1 MEKNDVEN
9 NIENEIELIIEPT
22 KKEERNE
29 NENENTNKKILKPTT
44 TPKLIFKPTTLQNY
58 FLLWKEN
65 IEVMK
70 KRNNEIISKHD
81 SSNYDSDSNPSDS
94 GDETSIT
101 DDTNE
106 SPERIEIDYFTET
119 GTTVKYNKLNFHSV
133 EKLINKYY
141 LDPTHRFSSSL
152 DILASYLKGQK
163 YIYMESKYYCET
175 YLNLLMMP
183 AIFFSAM
190 ASVFSTFMKHYN
202 WENWGGIML
211 AAMNAGIA
219 FLLAVVNYFKLDA
232 ASEAHK
238 ISSHQY
244 DKLQTSVE
252 FSSGALLLFTNV
264 NSQKK
269 LVELENEMRE
279 KLLNVDKK
287 ITEIKETNQFIIPR
301 RIRYRYPVIYNTNI
315 FSIIKKIED
324 HRKKIITNLKNIK
337 NEIRFLNALQKL
349 HNYAL
354 SPQQNEK
361 LRKLFGEKR
370 EAIKEIL
377 VLKSAFSI
385 IDEMFKTEIENAEIL
400 RKRWLPSWICFCREK
415 LTKPEHVNRFLSHLL
430 FPFPKYTNEEIDK
443 TNKIYSNIDNGMFDE
458 KTKKRLKGILKKCN
472 LNTLQK

>member
-1 MEKNDVEN
+1 MDNIKNQ
-9 NIENEIELIIEPT
+9 IELVIEQ
-22 KKEERNE
+22 K
-29 NENENTNKKILKPTT
+29 NTPE
-44 TPKLIFKPTTLQNY
+44 LIFNPTTLQHY
-58 FLLWKEN
+58 FYIWKDN
-65 IEVMK
+65 IEIIK
-70 KRNNEIISKHD
+70 KVKKEIYNIENKKEVEREKNKIIS
-81 SSNYDSDSNPSDS
+81 SEGTTNYDSDSNPSDS
-94 GDETSIT
+94 GDETTNT

-106 SPERIEIDYFTET
+106 SPENIEIDYYSQT
-119 GTTVKYNKLNFHSV
+119 GTEIQYKKLNFHSV

-202 WENWGGIML
+202 WENWGGILL

-264 NSQKK
+264 NSPKK
-269 LVELENEMRE
+269 LLELENNMRE
-279 KLLNVDKK
+279 KLSNVDKK

-301 RIRYRYPVIYNTNI
+301 KIRYRYPIIYNTNI

-337 NEIRFLNALQKL
+337 NEIRFLNALQKK

-354 SPQQNEK
+354 SSEQN
-361 LRKLFGEKR
+361 RKLNKLFNEKR
-370 EAIKEIL
+370 ETIKEIL

-385 IDEMFKTEIENAEIL
+385 IDEMFKTEIHNAEII
-400 RKRWLPSWICFCREK
+400 RRRILPSWICCCREK

-443 TNKIYSNIDNGMFDE
+443 TQKIYSNIDNGTFDE
-458 KTKKRLKGILKKCN
+458 KTKRKLRGILKKCSVGSAHLPN
-472 LNTLQK
+472 L